1 MCTVSGANLPD
12 MALSQHIMGK
22 MTLQNA
28 RAARSWRFIGIYKM
42 PPKMP
47 HKMPLWRNKTPSV
60 TPPVWHGSWRVPLH
74 DPAAYTLYENDAV
87 IARQCEDT
95 GHLHAAKSNQGYLSL
110 SIGFPP
116 ALIRPS
122 AHGVLYGVYG
132 HVDLP
137 KGLDHSLRMG
147 ISRTDHTEFMS
158 PKHRGANDLMA
169 VFELPPPQQRG
180 ITALWVDLIYHGDAQ
195 GDISWSHLRIEWRQ
209 KFIL

>member
-1 MCTVSGANLPD
+1 
-12 MALSQHIMGK
+12 
-22 MTLQNA
+22 
-28 RAARSWRFIGIYKM
+28 
-42 PPKMP
+42 
-47 HKMPLWRNKTPSV
+47 MPLWRNKTPNV

-87 IARQCEDT
+87 VAGQCEDT
-95 GHLHAAKSNQGYLSL
+95 GHLRAAKSNQGYLSL